1 MGRFIYRGTTRH
13 VNEHSSLSKLGITS
27 ASEDA
32 LIATLFAIECQRFGA
47 SVVLMCD
54 RTKVAELI
62 QPANVL
68 EDLEREI
75 VLGVSPEVF
84 AVAHVEKRLPPQLAR
99 EILAELGF
107 ELPPTIANKAV
118 LHNLLQHTPRL
129 SEEYLQRFDR
139 EALARGY

>member
-1 MGRFIYRGTTRH
+1 
-13 VNEHSSLSKLGITS
+13 
-27 ASEDA
+27 
-32 LIATLFAIECQRFGA
+32 
-47 SVVLMCD
+47 MCD

-84 AVAHVEKRLPPQLAR
+84 DAAHVENRLPPQLAR